1 MLSLQREILD
11 KLISFDTTS
20 EKSNIELVHYI
31 CDFLYG
37 YQIDTTK
44 IYNSDGSKASI
55 FYTIGGENKKGLIFS
70 AHTDTVP
77 VDSSQW
83 STDPYTLNVTD
94 DKYIGRGTTDMKGFI
109 SILLSLTPW
118 LISNNL
124 SYPFHVALSY
134 DEEVGCL
141 GVQPLIES
149 IKNKIKEPKLVIVGE
164 PTKLQVI
171 DRHKSCHTYQ
181 TEFFGLKAHSCD
193 PSWGCNAIYF
203 ASVFIEKLKEFEMQ
217 LKEENKDENFDP
229 PYSTINIGVI
239 QGGNAHN
246 IVPDY
251 VKILWQIRCL
261 PDSDHKILLK
271 GLFENIIPNIESD
284 MKAKSKAAHI
294 VNKNMSNILPL
305 KKSTNSN
312 TLDNLTTK
320 TNTPSGVSYGTDAGY
335 FSKQGW
341 QTIVCGPGD
350 IEQAHKSDE
359 YILIE
364 DIKSG
369 MRFVENIVN
378 SYLI

>member
-37 YQIDTTK
+37 YQIDATK

-55 FYTIGGENKKGLIFS
+55 FYTIGAENKKGLIFS

-83 STDPYTLNVTD
+83 STDPYTLNFTD

-203 ASVFIEKLKEFEMQ
+203 ASVFIEKLKELEQ
-217 LKEENKDENFDP
+217 LLIEQNRDDNYDP
-229 PYSTINIGVI
+229 PYSTINIGMI

-251 VKILWQIRCL
+251 VKIIWQIRCL
-261 PDSDHKILLK
+261 PDLDHTILLK
-271 GLFENIIPNIESD
+271 DLFENILPAIESD
-284 MKAKSKAAHI
+284 MKVKSEKAYI
-294 VNKNMSNILPL
+294 INRNTSNILPL
-305 KKSTNSN
+305 ARSSYSN
-312 TLDNLTTK
+312 KIDKLISK

-335 FSKQGW
+335 FSNQGW

-350 IEQAHKSDE
+350 IEQAHKSNE

-364 DIKSG
+364 DIKLG
-369 MRFVENIVN
+369 IHFVEKMVN
-378 SYLI
+378 DYLI

>member
-1 MLSLQREILD
+1 VLSLQREILD

-55 FYTIGGENKKGLIFS
+55 FYTIGTENKKGLIFS

-77 VDSSQW
+77 VDTSQW

-203 ASVFIEKLKEFEMQ
+203 ASVFIEKLKELEQ
-217 LKEENKDENFDP
+217 LLIEQNRDGNYDP
-229 PYSTINIGVI
+229 PYSTINIGMI

-251 VKILWQIRCL
+251 VKIIWQIRCL
-261 PDSDHKILLK
+261 PDLDHTILLK
-271 GLFENIIPNIESD
+271 DLFENILPAIESD
-284 MKAKSKAAHI
+284 MKVKSEKAHI
-294 VNKNMSNILPL
+294 INRNTSNILPL
-305 KKSTNSN
+305 SRSSYSN
-312 TLDNLTTK
+312 KIDKLISK

-335 FSKQGW
+335 FSNQGW

-350 IEQAHKSDE
+350 IEQAHKSNE

-364 DIKSG
+364 DIKLG
-369 MRFVENIVN
+369 IHFVEKMVN
-378 SYLI
+378 DYLI